1 MHFFAKAIAFYCA
14 CNLFFQAANA
24 DIIGIHISLPRDETS
39 YSGRLF
45 VAFTLDTD
53 SEPRLTIG
61 DEAAPRNASPFFAVD
76 VANWDGTL
84 IEFQPTAGFPLDSI
98 NQLEEGS
105 WQVQALLD
113 VNVVLSD
120 LDSPS
125 NRFSL
130 PQKVMIGSS
139 PSVLRF
145 ELTEKVEEESL
156 PDDTELLKFIRIRS
170 ELLSQFY
177 EREIFLRASVLL
189 PSDYVEGS
197 NTRYPVLY
205 HVAGLNGRFTRSQNL
220 IDDEEFMQYWFCLLY
235 TSPSPRD

>member
-1 MHFFAKAIAFYCA
+1 MYFFAKAIALYCA

-156 PDDTELLKFIRIRS
+156 PD
-170 ELLSQFY
+170 LS
-177 EREIFLRASVLL
+177 
-189 PSDYVEGS
+189 
-197 NTRYPVLY
+197 
-205 HVAGLNGRFTRSQNL
+205 L
-220 IDDEEFMQYWFCLLY
+220 IHI
-235 TSPSPRD
+235 